1 MNEEVKEIREMLDV
15 FSQPML
21 FERRKHI
28 YNNEFINFEKTGELL
43 REGLI
48 KSYGAD
54 YVVANLKKVFDI
66 TSDYDE
72 YEKNFSKGYIATDS
86 STLRFGRKDKE
97 KTIIELIIPNNKWQ
111 IGRIEKFLNVC
122 GWYIATNE
130 TDQYCKN
137 GYVHLVF
144 EKKFQKSIKDNS
156 IEVPNLLYHITQKAY
171 LQKIKEKGL
180 VPKAGNKISKHP
192 ERIYFLTGKMSENDL
207 SIFSKQFFIHTNSNK
222 YIEYNKMVL
231 LTVDISDIRKT
242 TKFYSDPNA
251 DGCAYCYDNIPPEC
265 VVDVEDI
272 H

>member
-1 MNEEVKEIREMLDV
+1 MNEEVKEIREMLDI

-66 TSDYDE
+66 TNDYNE

-144 EKKFQKSIKDNS
+144 EKK
-156 IEVPNLLYHITQKAY
+156 
-171 LQKIKEKGL
+171 
-180 VPKAGNKISKHP
+180 ISKHP
-192 ERIYFLTGKMSENDL
+192 ERIYFLTGKISENDL

-231 LTVDISDIRKT
+231 LTIDISGIRKT

-251 DGCAYCYDNIPPEC
+251 DGCVYCYDNIPPEC

-272 H
+272 Y